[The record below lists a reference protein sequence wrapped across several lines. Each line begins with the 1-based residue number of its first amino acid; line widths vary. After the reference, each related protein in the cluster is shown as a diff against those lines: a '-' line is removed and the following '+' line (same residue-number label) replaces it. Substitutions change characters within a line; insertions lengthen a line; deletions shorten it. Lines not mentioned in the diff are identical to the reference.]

1 MIKMDISKTQPIPN
15 EPALFI
21 KDKKILVFADLH
33 IGIES
38 QLKEH
43 GVIAKSRSDL
53 MIKKIF
59 SICRKH
65 KPKDIVL
72 LGDIK
77 HNIPMTTIQERR
89 DVRNFLSLIEEYG
102 NIHIIPGNHDG
113 NIRKLASEDIIIHHS
128 TGLVLNKIGFV
139 HGHCWPKP
147 DVMDCKQLIIAH
159 THPTVMF
166 LDRLNFRTFEP
177 CWVKGR
183 FILKRLNEKY
193 PDSKNNDLLI
203 MPAFNP
209 LCGGTAINHDGIV
222 GPFGKMIDIENAQVY
237 LIDGAS
243 LGKVKDIK

>member
-1 MIKMDISKTQPIPN
+1 MVNMDISNTQPMPN

-21 KDKKILVFADLH
+21 KDKKILVIADLH
-33 IGIES
+33 IGIEG
-38 QLKEH
+38 QLKKQ
-43 GVIAKSRSDL
+43 GVVAKSRSNI

-59 SICRKH
+59 SICRKY
-65 KPKDIVL
+65 KPNDIIL

-89 DVRNFLSLIEEYG
+89 DVKNFLNLIEEYG

-113 NIRKLASEDIIIHHS
+113 NIKKLASENIIIHPS
-128 TGLVLNKIGFV
+128 TGLVLNKTGFV

-147 DVMDCKQLIIAH
+147 EVMDCEQLIMAH

-183 FILKRLNEKY
+183 FIKKILNEKY
-193 PDSKNNDLLI
+193 PNSKNNGLLI

-209 LCGGTAINHDGIV
+209 LCGGTAVNHDGIV
-222 GPFGKMIDIENAQVY
+222 GPLGKIIDIENAHIY
-237 LIDGAS
+237 LMDGAS